1 MVPLLLTMPTLPEPE
16 TLTLA
21 APGVGAWL
29 AAPMDG
35 LAAGSALGMKWLAIA
50 HAAPMALTIAA
61 TA

>member
-21 APGVGAWL
+21 APGVDAGP
-29 AAPMDG
+29 AAAMDG
-35 LAAGSALGMKWLAIA
+35 LAAVSGLGMKWLAIA
-50 HAAPMALTIAA
+50 HAAPTTLTIAA